1 MKKQS
6 SKGHT
11 LKGSPFKDATQKP
24 SSGAPTAG
32 FEGHEPTKLDDG
44 DAHINGQRL
53 VIGYGL
59 KDFFSSPDGDA

>member
-11 LKGSPFKDATQKP
+11 IKGCTFTDAIFSK
-24 SSGAPTAG
+24 SSGAPTEG
-32 FEGHEPTKLDDG
+32 FEGHEVTKLDG
-44 DAHINGQRL
+44 DAHLNGQKL

>member
-11 LKGSPFKDATQKP
+11 IKGCPFKDATQKA
-24 SSGAPTAG
+24 SGGAPTAG
-32 FEGHEPTKLDDG
+32 FEGHEPTKLDG
-44 DAHINGQRL
+44 DAHLNGQKL
-53 VIGYGL
+53 VIGFGL